1 MLFFFLK
8 ENYGPECKYVRHLHE
23 DMVEARRGHQI
34 PGNRSYSDMS
44 HLLLWVLG
52 TEPGSSARVT
62 SFLNCPGPYYPSF
75 LIRTKFYEI
84 PKIIQTELM
93 SDDYYDGDDNAIAY
107 RALTRCMV
115 L

>member
-1 MLFFFLK
+1 MGLSVNMCVTCMKTL
-8 ENYGPECKYVRHLHE
+8 
-23 DMVEARRGHQI
+23 VEARRGHQI

-62 SFLNCPGPYYPSF
+62 SFLNCPGPYFPSF

-84 PKIIQTELM
+84 PKIIQRQ
-93 SDDYYDGDDNAIAY
+93 N
-107 RALTRCMV
+107 
-115 L
+115 